1 MEEAEEEQREA
12 EGAETPNL
20 WRPRSVDPCEK
31 ERKQS
36 SARSLGQVEQR
47 EDSDDKKNVILNFQN
62 CLKTIEKPI
71 LEFPNW
77 SPRPDLQR
85 CAPI

>member
-36 SARSLGQVEQR
+36 STHSLGQVEQR
-47 EDSDDKKNVILNFQN
+47 EVSDDKDVILNFQN
-62 CLKTIEKPI
+62 CLKTIENQFLNSQI
-71 LEFPNW
+71 GHQ
-77 SPRPDLQR
+77 DQ
-85 CAPI
+85 I